1 MKPTEQTRA
10 TKAAPAK
17 TLARMVDVPAG
28 GVVEP
33 DPIDASALKSDGDL

>member
-1 MKPTEQTRA
+1 M

-17 TLARMVDVPAG
+17 TLATVTRMVVGFAG